1 MFCMNGIEKIIE
13 ILGCLSLEELLE
25 MYRHAEANTI
35 AEENLMRLLVTVEL
49 EKRIEQ
55 KNKGSR

>member
-1 MFCMNGIEKIIE
+1 MKAIETVIE
-13 ILGCLSLEELLE
+13 ILGGMSLEELLE

-49 EKRIEQ
+49 EKRIET
-55 KNKGSR
+55 KNNPPTA